1 MTVVTRDRE
10 RDNVTALVN
19 ILQLVV
25 ANLDDFNTFS
35 SLTEDLLLVGMQSV

>member
-19 ILQLVV
+19 ILQL
-25 ANLDDFNTFS
+25 AMAILDDFDIFLSTG
-35 SLTEDLLLVGMQSV
+35 DLLLVGMQSV